1 MKDHRLIDQRSLAFG
16 RAIAARL
23 PGHPEIVE
31 RAKATLARWQKT
43 FAPRE
48 YQTLQEWEG
57 ILAGPLDGIIAILT
71 SGDERAIR
79 LCQSSPFTSVLSQQ
93 ERNAIL
99 LEFQAYDAA
108 QA

>member
-23 PGHPEIVE
+23 PGHPELVE
-31 RAKATLARWQKT
+31 RAKATLARWRKA

-57 ILAGPLDGIIAILT
+57 ILTGPLDGIIATLT

-79 LCQSSPFTSVLSQQ
+79 LCQSSPFTGVLSQQ

-99 LEFQAYDAA
+99 WEYQAYDAA